1 MCLCDQFIL
10 LTLAHLEHY
19 PNVPFMPWHHGTH
32 FLEHFFGIARS
43 FITDFSFGQFIE
55 MYKHIL
61 LRQRILSSGQY
72 STKKEKDSNN
82 GYTFDF
88 VDSGMKPEEIAA
100 LKNIP
105 SREDIDRACE
115 AVWKEA
121 AALASQFAKMQIPT
135 LPLKPSDLHPRFRTA
150 NGPPEAD
157 DPSDDEED
165 VLDGTGVLGLDP
177 KAFESDNLRVPRVS
191 VPSANVNDH
200 PGSSLSPSEALAHAF
215 HHVLTEQYLAE
226 KADEDEA
233 ELAAVEEKLHNNPAA
248 EKTVS
253 GRMNIAF
260 LLNPVEN
267 PAMSPSIPTFLA
279 DGKPVSRNSLVEQR
293 NKNCAETRVHSE
305 AARKPQTDVRYLGGK
320 FSLNHAAHQ
329 LKESIQQSE
338 GLRTDTAFSEGTI
351 SPLDCD
357 RGTQAVGYG
366 LRPS

>member
-1 MCLCDQFIL
+1 
-10 LTLAHLEHY
+10 
-19 PNVPFMPWHHGTH
+19 
-32 FLEHFFGIARS
+32 
-43 FITDFSFGQFIE
+43 
-55 MYKHIL
+55 
-61 LRQRILSSGQY
+61 
-72 STKKEKDSNN
+72 
-82 GYTFDF
+82 
-88 VDSGMKPEEIAA
+88 
-100 LKNIP
+100 
-105 SREDIDRACE
+105 
-115 AVWKEA
+115 
-121 AALASQFAKMQIPT
+121 
-135 LPLKPSDLHPRFRTA
+135 
-150 NGPPEAD
+150 
-157 DPSDDEED
+157 
-165 VLDGTGVLGLDP
+165 
-177 KAFESDNLRVPRVS
+177 
-191 VPSANVNDH
+191 
-200 PGSSLSPSEALAHAF
+200 LAHAF

-357 RGTQAVGYG
+357 RGTQAVKGNYRYG
-366 LRPS
+366 SVSGKHERFHEAETVDGLSYFSLEVYEQVHNLHNSFQHIAPSEGRGSIDLALLTHAPISELVYNLATARMVAHGENGTYSLSGGDAGWERWRVLNARVMRQVLQLEARDDGEELTEDEDHYEEPEEGSKKRKPKPPRGGAPKKQRKAPVTKAGKANRAGKAMRGAGKAARGQGRRKKRKNSVGNFF